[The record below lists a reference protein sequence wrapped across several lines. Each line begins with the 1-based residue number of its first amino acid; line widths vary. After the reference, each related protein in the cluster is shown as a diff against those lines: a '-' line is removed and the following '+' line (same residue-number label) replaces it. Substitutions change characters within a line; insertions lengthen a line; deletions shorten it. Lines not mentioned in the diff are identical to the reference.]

1 MRRASPRILGG
12 LIVLVL
18 ASVIALYIAGKNN
31 TAESL
36 IRVVSAI
43 GVLFAVVV
51 ALYGDRMR
59 SQLNTLALSV
69 EKPLREDG
77 MFNEKDGKVVFTHH
91 LRVRNLTAYLPV
103 KNCRVWLT
111 RIIDVQPDGT
121 EHESFKFAVGRLMTW
136 APFEYS
142 PDVRDFSDDQVF
154 DFGLTYVDEG
164 RFRPTFY
171 REQGGT
177 FHPKGDCLAKQT
189 RRYVF
194 EITADN
200 HVGGRQFSVE
210 ATVQQIQHS
219 PDWPHAFRTIVR
231 VLT

>member
-1 MRRASPRILGG
+1 MRRAFPWILGG
-12 LIVLVL
+12 LIILVL
-18 ASVIALYIAGKNN
+18 AAVVCLYIADMND

-36 IRVVSAI
+36 ARVVSAF

-59 SQLNTLALSV
+59 GRINTLALSV
-69 EKPLREDG
+69 EKPVREDG

-103 KNCRVWLT
+103 KNCRVWLV
-111 RIIDVQPDGT
+111 RILDVQSGGT
-121 EHESFKFAVGRLMTW
+121 EQESFKFAVGRLMTW

-142 PDVRDFSDDQVF
+142 PDKRDFSDDQVF
-154 DFGLTYVDEG
+154 DFGHTFVDEG
-164 RFRPTFY
+164 VFRPTFY

-177 FHPKGDCLAKQT
+177 FHPKGDCRAKQT

-194 EITADN
+194 EVTADN

-210 ATVQQIQHS
+210 VTVEQCDQTTE
-219 PDWPHAFRTIVR
+219 WPHGFRSTVK